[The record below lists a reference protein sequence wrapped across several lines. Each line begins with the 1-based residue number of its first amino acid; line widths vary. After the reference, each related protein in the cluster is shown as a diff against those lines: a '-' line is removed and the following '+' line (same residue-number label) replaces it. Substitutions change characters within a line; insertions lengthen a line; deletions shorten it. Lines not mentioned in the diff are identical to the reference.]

1 MSNLPDI
8 FKTNKVWAE
17 SMKKSDPTFFERLSN
32 QQSPKYLWIGCS
44 DSRVPATQLCGVD
57 AGEIFVHRNIANLV
71 INTDF
76 NCLSVIQYA
85 VEVLKVTDIIIC
97 GHYGC
102 GGIQAALSNDSLG
115 LIDNWIRNIKDVYQL
130 HNDEMSQFVKGSEE
144 ESNKLTELN
153 VQNQVYNLA
162 HTTIVQSAWSK
173 SQELNL
179 HGVVYSLKDGILLDQ
194 GLNIK
199 CGKDLDDVFNLMP

>member
-1 MSNLPDI
+1 MPRLDGI
-8 FKTNKVWAE
+8 FETNKKWA
-17 SMKKSDPTFFERLSN
+17 SDIKKSDPTFFERLSN
-32 QQSPKYLWIGCS
+32 QQSPKFLWIGCS

-85 VEVLKVTDIIIC
+85 VDVLEVTDIIVC

-102 GGIQAALSNDSLG
+102 GGVAAALSNQSLG

-130 HNDEMSQFVKGSEE
+130 HEDEMLKFVKGSQEE
-144 ESNKLTELN
+144 CDRLVELN
-153 VQNQVYNLA
+153 VSNQVYNLA
-162 HTTIVQSAWSK
+162 NTTIVQNAWKNSK
-173 SQELNL
+173 KLNL
-179 HGVVYSLKDGILLDQ
+179 HGVVYSLKDGILKDQ
-194 GLNIK
+194 GLCIRS
-199 CGKDLDDVFNLMP
+199 KDDISEVFKLS